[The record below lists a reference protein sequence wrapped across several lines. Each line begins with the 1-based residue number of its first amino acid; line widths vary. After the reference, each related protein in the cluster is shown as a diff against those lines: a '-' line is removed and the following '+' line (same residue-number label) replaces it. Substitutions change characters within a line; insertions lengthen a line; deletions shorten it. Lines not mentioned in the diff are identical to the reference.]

1 MPIRNPDGGT
11 VKYYLCVFDEHGKER
26 QELDGSLLSE
36 TILRR
41 LASTPAVTDIFVMS
55 YGWQGDV
62 SAAIRQYDAWVGEV
76 AKSRSD
82 ISAVR
87 RDHAEFEPL
96 IVGIHWPSLPWGD
109 ETIPAHAGVLSVD
122 DEEHASIDAEVD
134 AYASQNRRH

>member
-41 LASTPAVTDIFVMS
+41 LASTPAVTDIFVTVH
-55 YGWQGDV
+55 GWQGDV

-76 AKSRSD
+76 AKSSPTLAPFDGIMPNLSRSSSES
-82 ISAVR
+82 IGRVFRGATKQFR
-87 RDHAEFEPL
+87 PM
-96 IVGIHWPSLPWGD
+96 
-109 ETIPAHAGVLSVD
+109 PASF
-122 DEEHASIDAEVD
+122 
-134 AYASQNRRH
+134 